1 MTKNLLLGQFL
12 QENFYMKTN
21 NIIPQHVA
29 FIMDGN
35 RRWAKQRKIPVV
47 LGHRKGYQ
55 KIEDLVKH
63 ARKLGVKNVT
73 FWAFSTENWNREEQ
87 EVNDLLNIFRHVLKK
102 SSLDRILKENAKLII
117 FGDLTPFPKDIQ
129 DNVNEVLE
137 ESKNN
142 TGITVNIAL
151 NYGGRAE
158 ILNVVN
164 QIIKKG
170 EKKINEET
178 FSKYLYSHGQIDP
191 DLIIRTGG
199 EIRLSGYLPWQAAY
213 SELYFTDVFWPAFT
227 TKEFDKAVED
237 FAKRQ
242 RRFGK

>member
-1 MTKNLLLGQFL
+1 
-12 QENFYMKTN
+12 MKTN
-21 NIIPQHVA
+21 NTIPQHVA

-35 RRWAKQRKIPVV
+35 RRWAKQKGLPVV

-63 ARKLGVKNVT
+63 ARKLGVKHVT
-73 FWAFSTENWNREEQ
+73 FWAFSTENWNREKQ
-87 EVNDLLNIFRHVLKK
+87 EVDDLLNIFRHVLKK
-102 SSLDRILKENAKLII
+102 SSLDRILKENAKLVI

-129 DNVNEVLE
+129 ENVREVLQ

-158 ILNVVN
+158 ILHAVN
-164 QIIKKG
+164 QLIKSKT
-170 EKKINEET
+170 KTIDEET
-178 FSKYLYSHGQIDP
+178 FSNYLYSKGQADP
-191 DLIIRTGG
+191 DLIVRTGG
-199 EIRLSGYLPWQAAY
+199 EIRLSGYLPWQGVY
-213 SELYFTDVFWPAFT
+213 SELYFTDVFWPAFS
-227 TKEFDKAVED
+227 TKEFDKAMDEY
-237 FAKRQ
+237 ATRQ